1 MSGLRDRARGR
12 ARGLRRWFGA
22 ATLGLT
28 LLGSAAPVRADD
40 EAPKVVSRTATLA
53 WDNEILRLTVSY
65 RDVVDA
71 ETRKKL
77 TSGLPTV
84 IVLRGYVFEEGSTQP
99 IALTAKSCRVV
110 FDPWDEVF
118 RIQLGV
124 PGSETNVPS
133 PTLEGVLRRCAEDK
147 ALPVVEAK
155 RLKQGT
161 SYFISALVEVNPISR
176 EMIERIRRWVSR
188 PAGASGIG
196 AGDALFGSFVGLF
209 TTRIGV
215 ADRQFAFRTQSFQAP
230 APPPPPPP
238 APAPAPS
245 TPPP

>member
-1 MSGLRDRARGR
+1 MS
-12 ARGLRRWFGA
+12 
-22 ATLGLT
+22 
-28 LLGSAAPVRADD
+28 S
-40 EAPKVVSRTATLA
+40 
-53 WDNEILRLTVSY
+53 
-65 RDVVDA
+65 
-71 ETRKKL
+71 
-77 TSGLPTV
+77 
-84 IVLRGYVFEEGSTQP
+84 
-99 IALTAKSCRVV
+99 KSCRVV

-124 PGSETNVPS
+124 PGAETNVPS

-155 RLKQGT
+155 RLKPGT

-215 ADRQFAFRTQSFQAP
+215 ADRQFAFRTQSFQ
-230 APPPPPPP
+230 PPPPP
-238 APAPAPS
+238 ASPPAPP
-245 TPPP
+245 

>member
-1 MSGLRDRARGR
+1 MSRVTKSLTPHFTRPLVAF
-12 ARGLRRWFGA
+12 A
-22 ATLGLT
+22 LGVASL
-28 LLGSAAPVRADD
+28 SAARPVRADD
-40 EAPKVVSRTATLA
+40 DAPKVVARTANLV
-53 WDNEILRLTVSY
+53 WDNDLLRMSVSY
-65 RDVVDA
+65 RDVVDG

-118 RIQLGV
+118 RIQLGL
-124 PGSETNVPS
+124 PGGETNVPS

-155 RLKQGT
+155 RLKPGT

-230 APPPPPPP
+230 ELPPPPPP
-238 APAPAPS
+238 S